1 MISNTI
7 EKDKPSIFFKTTAQ
21 LSHVEKWVEF
31 IQENSRNTQLTVM
44 FKLGKYYQGEGDLE
58 VLRPGFKD
66 YWKNLLG
73 PKALFGLFFNQDI
86 GTVFVAGPYSPVF
99 LQEVD
104 GKKLGAMSEGI
115 YGILRGLGLNDN
127 ETTLAITKLAEG
139 RFLLLCKTWVTKED
153 HTKYFNVNPNRI
165 L

>member
-1 MISNTI
+1 MISKTI

-44 FKLGKYYQGEGDLE
+44 FKLGKYYQGEGALE
-58 VLRPGFKD
+58 V
-66 YWKNLLG
+66 LG